1 MATPPKIPRINMG
14 HIFIILAVV
23 SGLITLLVFRS
34 GGGEKHEAP
43 KVVTKDLVVAQ
54 ADILQGEVID
64 ASRIK
69 VVAWPE
75 ENYPTS
81 EVYKD
86 TSDIIG
92 RAAKMD
98 IYAGQ
103 PIFRLNIAGEDVS
116 GGLSLVIPPG
126 MRAVTIGVS
135 EEKGVAGFVKPGNRV
150 DVLAKLEFNLSS
162 SKKETLGN
170 NLLEDDL
177 YVSETILQDSL
188 VLAVSQ
194 DMYNKRPGDEASK
207 KTDGGDDSAKKSD
220 GDAKPAEGAK
230 VATSVTLAV
239 TPEQAE
245 KLFLAEQQGVLKL
258 ALRNHDDHILSDL
271 LGAFPNDLLSL
282 DTVMNKLLSGGSL
295 PSLPPMGAV
304 PDPGPAGPP
313 PAPMPSRSVQVIEG
327 TTINSVGF

>member
-23 SGLITLLVFRS
+23 SGIITLLVFRS

-64 ASRIK
+64 ASRVK

-86 TSDIIG
+86 TSEIIG
-92 RAAKMD
+92 RAARMD
-98 IYAGQ
+98 MYAGQ
-103 PIFRLNIAGEDVS
+103 PIFRLNIAGENVS

-135 EEKGVAGFVKPGNRV
+135 EEKGVAGFIKPGNRV
-150 DVLAKLEFNLSS
+150 DVMAKIEFNLSS
-162 SKKETLGN
+162 DKKESLGS
-170 NLLEDDL
+170 NLLEDNL
-177 YVSETILQDSL
+177 YVSQTILQDSL

-194 DMYNKRPGDEASK
+194 DMYNKSPESDV
-207 KTDGGDDSAKKSD
+207 AKKADGDKKSGN

-271 LGAFPNDLLSL
+271 LGAFPSDLLSI
-282 DTVMNKLLSGGSL
+282 DTVMSKLFSGGNL
-295 PSLPPMGAV
+295 PSLGSSPL
-304 PDPGPAGPP
+304 GPHG
-313 PAPMPSRSVQVIEG
+313 
-327 TTINSVGF
+327 